1 MSSNCIWA
9 IGKHRFFRPN
19 FFLSIWGLLNWAF
32 FCSFGILPT
41 MEKLYH
47 RGVMRTKCDDCQ
59 FVCITQT
66 DYYRIQHQ
74 GEENTKRHEENGRLV
89 MVTEQRGG
97 TDVPSRRGHIVIRV
111 SKQNI
116 WHLKLTKF
124 TCDSVV
130 GGCVALVILSDHW
143 YHNPDQTLNLDVGIE
158 HTAF

>member
-1 MSSNCIWA
+1 
-9 IGKHRFFRPN
+9 
-19 FFLSIWGLLNWAF
+19 
-32 FCSFGILPT
+32 

-116 WHLKLTKF
+116 
-124 TCDSVV
+124 
-130 GGCVALVILSDHW
+130 
-143 YHNPDQTLNLDVGIE
+143 
-158 HTAF
+158 